1 MLTESTHLQE
11 ISTVNYAI
19 VQLYRETIINH
30 ALELLDAYGL
40 ADMTMRR
47 VASSL
52 DVAAGA
58 LYWHIANKQEL
69 ITAVATKILTP
80 VLVLDDESSPQE
92 FCTKL
97 RATLLRYRDGAELV
111 HAASSQPHSPLWSQ
125 LCELLA
131 RCIQQEL
138 VNEGLLPHN
147 APGTPDAPGPHIAD
161 ETAAEISAATTSAL
175 HLIFGASIMEQSAKQ
190 LLEATQSAHKTRLPA
205 GAAAKPPG
213 GPNSTGA
220 TFRRVTDDVPRGI
233 TVLLAGL
240 KTRLNNANSDVNNQK
255 GSLP

>member
-1 MLTESTHLQE
+1 MHTESTHLQE

-97 RATLLRYRDGAELV
+97 RATLLRHRDGAELV

-131 RCIQQEL
+131 RSIQQEL

-147 APGTPDAPGPHIAD
+147 APGAPDPQIAD

-190 LLEATQSAHKTRLPA
+190 LLEATQSAHKPRLPA
-205 GAAAKPPG
+205 SAAANPPG
-213 GPNSTGA
+213 GLHSTEA

-240 KTRLNNANSDVNNQK
+240 KTRLNNVNNDVNNQK

>member
-1 MLTESTHLQE
+1 M
-11 ISTVNYAI
+11 
-19 VQLYRETIINH
+19 QLYRETIINH

-131 RCIQQEL
+131 RSIQQEL
-138 VNEGLLPHN
+138 VNEGLLLPDS
-147 APGTPDAPGPHIAD
+147 PGAPGPHIAD

-175 HLIFGASIMEQSAKQ
+175 HLIFGAGIMEQSAKQ
-190 LLEATQSAHKTRLPA
+190 LLEATQSAHKPRLPA
-205 GAAAKPPG
+205 SAAAKPPG
-213 GPNSTGA
+213 GLHSTGA